1 MQSTT
6 HTSKEFDAELELL
19 RRQILTMGGIAEQ
32 QIRYAVEALRTGE
45 AKLVTR
51 VAAEELRMNELER
64 KVDELVASVI
74 ARRNPTAGDL
84 RMVMA
89 ILKTGT
95 DLERIGDEAKKIALA
110 SRALGAGERLRHP
123 GHSEIAQVAAIVV
136 EMLQRSLDAFAR
148 LDLID
153 TPEIVRL
160 DDEVDDRFR
169 AILRQLL
176 TYMIE
181 DPRTISPALDTIFVA
196 KALERI
202 GDHAKNIS
210 EYLIYMI
217 KGKDV
222 RHLPVEALE
231 QAVREA

>member
-1 MQSTT
+1 MQSST
-6 HTSKEFDAELELL
+6 HTSKEFDAELEFL
-19 RRQILTMGGIAEQ
+19 RQQILTMGGIAEQ
-32 QIRYAVEALRTGE
+32 QIRYAVEALRTGD
-45 AKLVTR
+45 AKLVTH

-64 KVDELVASVI
+64 NIDELVASVI
-74 ARRNPTAGDL
+74 ARRNPTASDL
-84 RMVMA
+84 RMVMT

-110 SRALGAGERLRHP
+110 SRALGAGERLRQP
-123 GHSEIAQVAAIVV
+123 GYAEIARVAAIVV
-136 EMLQRSLDAFAR
+136 EMLRRSLDAFAR

-160 DDEVDDRFR
+160 DDEVDARFR

-196 KALERI
+196 KSLERI

-222 RHLPVEALE
+222 RHLPMSALDD
-231 QAVREA
+231 AVREA

>member
-1 MQSTT
+1 MQSST
-6 HTSKEFDAELELL
+6 HTSKEFDAELEFL

-32 QIRYAVEALRTGE
+32 QIRYSIEALRTGD

-51 VAAEELRMNELER
+51 VAADELRMNELER
-64 KVDELVASVI
+64 KVDELVATVI
-74 ARRNPTAGDL
+74 ARRNPTANDL
-84 RMVMA
+84 RMVMT

-95 DLERIGDEAKKIALA
+95 DLERIGDEAKKIAFA
-110 SRALGAGERLRHP
+110 GRTISAGERLRQP
-123 GHSEIAQVAAIVV
+123 GYAEIAQVAAIVV
-136 EMLQRSLDAFAR
+136 EMLRRSLDAFSR
-148 LDLID
+148 LDIID

-160 DDEVDDRFR
+160 DDEVDERFR
-169 AILRQLL
+169 GILRQLL

-196 KALERI
+196 KSLERI

-222 RHLPVEALE
+222 RHLPVAALDE
-231 QAVREA
+231 AVREP